1 MGLVKSGTAPLTHT
15 RRLKKCI
22 LFGYR
27 VLWFLMQHYCDNRES
42 DMVLIKVKRME
53 RQRLRGGN
61 VWGCLGLGE
70 KPGISGSKGG
80 PKVTSEYPPA
90 SGPEDSRAG

>member
-1 MGLVKSGTAPLTHT
+1 
-15 RRLKKCI
+15 
-22 LFGYR
+22 
-27 VLWFLMQHYCDNRES
+27 
-42 DMVLIKVKRME
+42 MVLIKVKRME

-70 KPGISGSKGG
+70 KPGISHSKGG